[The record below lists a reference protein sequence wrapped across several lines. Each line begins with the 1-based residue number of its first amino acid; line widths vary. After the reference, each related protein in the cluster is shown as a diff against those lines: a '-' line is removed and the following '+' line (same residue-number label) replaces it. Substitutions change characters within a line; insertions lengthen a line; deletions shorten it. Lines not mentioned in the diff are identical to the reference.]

1 MKNHRFLWLRNRT
14 TNNRKCEKA
23 RNIKEKRTIEMFST
37 DYWCLVQEV
46 QHYGDE
52 AADLQANKTT
62 LAPAGYDWVVQD
74 AYDLQKK
81 GESGGIITPI
91 FSKAVQATTEYSAD
105 LNSLWQEAYVDCVT
119 CGPDEFESK
128 YEEYCQEYLDAG
140 YQEILDEKASLIADG
155 NVLVVK

>member
-1 MKNHRFLWLRNRT
+1 MGCPR
-14 TNNRKCEKA
+14 C
-23 RNIKEKRTIEMFST
+23 
-37 DYWCLVQEV
+37 
-46 QHYGDE
+46 
-52 AADLQANKTT
+52 
-62 LAPAGYDWVVQD
+62 
-74 AYDLQKK
+74 YDLQKK

-119 CGPDEFESK
+119 CSPDEFESK